1 MIYNLNDCK
10 SSNKYY
16 GGNAGI
22 KKGIIFNGRNWFI
35 KLPQS
40 TRGNRVQEISY
51 TTSPLSEYIGFN
63 IYKILGFP
71 VHETELGVY
80 NGKVVVMCKDFLRDG
95 DTLVEFNKV
104 KNAYFPGIEDILTG
118 SSSGSSTDLEEI
130 EIIFE
135 NNEVF
140 MENIDAIERFWDM
153 FVVDA
158 LIGNKDRNNGNWGF
172 IESKGKLK
180 LAPVYDNGNS
190 FANKAGDIKMQM
202 LLSNEGKLRNSAL
215 VTGVCIFSINGR
227 PVNHYKYISDADN
240 DSDLAKAILRVAPKI
255 NINNLLDFI
264 DSIPEGCYD
273 TTIISDVRRE
283 YYKKLLLIR
292 YEECLLPVYNRLL
305 SSNRILS
312 LIKSLMEYEDSFG
325 GNYPFALRYSKLS
338 LKQKED
344 VVKGCIENKNG
355 SDLYKIISEVVGRR

>member
-22 KKGIIFNGRNWFI
+22 KKGIIFNGKNWFI

-51 TTSPLSEYIGFN
+51 TTSPLSEYIGSN

-80 NGKVVVMCKDFLRDG
+80 NGKVVVMCKDFLKDG

-140 MENIDAIERFWDM
+140 RENIDAIERFWDM

-215 VTGVCIFSINGR
+215 VTGVCIFSINGK
-227 PVNHYKYISDADN
+227 PINPYKYINEVSRGSN
-240 DSDLAKAILRVAPKI
+240 LAEAIVRVVPTI
-255 NINNLLDFI
+255 NIDKILDFI
-264 DSIPEGCYD
+264 DGIPELYCNI
-273 TTIISDVRRE
+273 TIISDVRRE

-292 YEECLLPVYNRLL
+292 YKECLIPAYNRL
-305 SSNRILS
+305 SSGNNV
-312 LIKSLMEYEDSFG
+312 LI
-325 GNYPFALRYSKLS
+325 
-338 LKQKED
+338 
-344 VVKGCIENKNG
+344 
-355 SDLYKIISEVVGRR
+355 